1 MQDGWRSYMSRA
13 VKEKFGKPCSSM
25 GNIRKFHP
33 NLIVNVAGS
42 GPLLPP
48 INGLMDHI
56 DKEGG
61 NVYSILGMINHINDF
76 PAALDGVAEID
87 LTS

>member
-1 MQDGWRSYMSRA
+1 MSRA

-33 NLIVNVAGS
+33 NLIVNAAGS

-48 INGLMDHI
+48 INCLMDHI
-56 DKEGG
+56 DKKGG